1 MSAVMTPAPPARPS
15 PPTRGSI
22 SSSTAS
28 PWRRAKSA
36 VASFLIVAS
45 LVVAMVPLVLIV
57 GYVIVRGLDSIS
69 WAFLTEDI
77 PILSRSEGPGM
88 GPAVVGTLLI
98 TGAATIMAVP
108 LGVLG
113 GIYLNEYSARSAL
126 GRSVSFLA
134 EVMTGVPSIVMGLF
148 IYSIWVLRYG
158 VSGFAGALALAC
170 LMLPVVIRTTEE
182 TLKLVPSEIRESAY
196 ALGGRKAG
204 TIIRVVLPAAAPGIV
219 SGALLAV
226 ARAAGET
233 APLLFTILTVN
244 ETNTNLFH
252 GPNTTLSVQIF
263 RNAQQVFPGPQ
274 ERAWGAALTLIAIV
288 FVFTL
293 LARGLSAVFA
303 RKHRL

>member
-1 MSAVMTPAPPARPS
+1 MSAVMTPPAPPAPVPPAPPS
-15 PPTRGSI
+15 VTK
-22 SSSTAS
+22 SSAGGWRST
-28 PWRRAKSA
+28 KSA
-36 VASFLIVAS
+36 IVSFLIVAS

-57 GYVIVRGLDSIS
+57 GYVIVRGIDAIS
-69 WAFLTEDI
+69 WAFLTDDI
-77 PILSRSEGPGM
+77 PILTRSEGPGM

-98 TGAATIMAVP
+98 TGAATVMAVP

-126 GRSVSFLA
+126 GRFVSFLA

-148 IYSIWVLRYG
+148 IYSIWVLRFG

-170 LMLPVVIRTTEE
+170 LMLPVIIRTTEE
-182 TLKLVPSEIRESAY
+182 TLKLVASDLRESAY

-204 TIIRVVLPAAAPGIV
+204 TILRVVLPAAAPGIV

-244 ETNTNLFH
+244 ETNTDLFH

-293 LARGLSAVFA
+293 LSRALSTVFS
-303 RKHRL
+303 RKHRV

>member
-1 MSAVMTPAPPARPS
+1 MTPPAPP
-15 PPTRGSI
+15 PPPSI
-22 SSSTAS
+22 SKSSAGG
-28 PWRRAKSA
+28 WRSAKSA
-36 VASFLIVAS
+36 IATVLIVMS
-45 LVVAMVPLVLIV
+45 LVVAIVPLVLIV
-57 GYVIVRGLDSIS
+57 GYVIARGLDSIS
-69 WAFLTEDI
+69 WAFLTDDI

-98 TGAATIMAVP
+98 TGAATVMAVP
-108 LGVLG
+108 LGILG
-113 GIYLNEYSARSAL
+113 GIYLNEYSARSAF
-126 GRSVSFLA
+126 GRAISFLA

-148 IYSIWVLRYG
+148 VYSIWVLRFG
-158 VSGFAGALALAC
+158 VSGFAGSLALAC
-170 LMLPVVIRTTEE
+170 LMLPVIIRTTEE
-182 TLKLVPSEIRESAY
+182 ALKLVAAELRQSAY

-204 TIIRVVLPAAAPGIV
+204 TILRVVLPAAAPGII
-219 SGALLAV
+219 SGALLSV

-293 LARGLSAVFA
+293 LSRGLSAVFA
-303 RKHRL
+303 RKHRV